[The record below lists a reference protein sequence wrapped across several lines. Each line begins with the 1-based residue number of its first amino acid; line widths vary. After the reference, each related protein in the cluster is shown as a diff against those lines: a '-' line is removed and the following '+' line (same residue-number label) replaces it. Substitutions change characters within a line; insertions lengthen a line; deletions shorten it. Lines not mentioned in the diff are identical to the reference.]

1 MDANFLISLWPA
13 IPLFL
18 ITKVLVKNNAKT
30 ILTTFILMLIYVLY
44 RENQRRNQPFQYEGH
59 HPHYYYG
66 HGPDTDSDEE
76 WEGELEGP
84 LWEDPPPLNIY
95 EQFALNTGVVQPGLL
110 NLPVATDVRGVWVA
124 PED

>member
-13 IPLFL
+13 IPIFL

-44 RENQRRNQPFQYEGH
+44 RQYEGREPFQYEGH

-66 HGPDTDSDEE
+66 HGPDSDSDEE

-84 LWEDPPPLNIY
+84 LWEDQPQLNIY

>member
-1 MDANFLISLWPA
+1 MDADFLISLWPA
-13 IPLFL
+13 IPIFL

-30 ILTTFILMLIYVLY
+30 ILITLILTLCYKVHRIWYKANY
-44 RENQRRNQPFQYEGH
+44 ERETAWYAGD
-59 HPHYYYG
+59 
-66 HGPDTDSDEE
+66 GPDTDEDDLNWWEG
-76 WEGELEGP
+76 EGELEGP
-84 LWEDPPPLNIY
+84 LWEDPPQLNIY